1 MQLASVRIF
10 VTDLEAAARFYSDV
24 VGLAES
30 SHSGD
35 AVVFGDEHPRVV
47 VERAGEEAHEEKLV
61 GRFTGV
67 SFAADDAGALHKSLT
82 GRGIATEGPPAKQ
95 PWGGIFLHAR
105 DPSDSMITF
114 LQVERP

>member
-10 VTDLEAAARFYSDV
+10 VTDLEAAARFYRDV

-30 SHSGD
+30 FHSD
-35 AVVFGDEHPRVV
+35 DVVVFGDEPMVV
-47 VERAGEEAHEEKLV
+47 VELAGEEAHDEKLV
-61 GRFTGV
+61 GRFTGIA
-67 SFAADDAGALHKSLT
+67 FATDDASALHKSLT
-82 GRGIATEGPPAKQ
+82 ERGIATDGLPEKQ

-105 DPSDSMITF
+105 DPSDNMITF